1 MARSCAARAVSL
13 CLAEAATF
21 GSPAAG
27 GGRGVRG
34 GERGLS
40 GVGYE
45 PVNPAKKR
53 QVSWVQTRPALLRL
67 ARFWGAAFGCMRRH
81 GSS

>member
-27 GGRGVRG
+27 VAGA
-34 GERGLS
+34 
-40 GVGYE
+40 YE
-45 PVNPAKKR
+45 VVN
-53 QVSWVQTRPALLRL
+53 
-67 ARFWGAAFGCMRRH
+67 GD
-81 GSS
+81 